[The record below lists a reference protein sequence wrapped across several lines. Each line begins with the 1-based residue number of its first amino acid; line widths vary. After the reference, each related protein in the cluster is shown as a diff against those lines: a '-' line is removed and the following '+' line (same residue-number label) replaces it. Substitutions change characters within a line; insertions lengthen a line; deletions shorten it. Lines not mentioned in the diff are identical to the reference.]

1 MKASYFGSMG
11 YSERHKFPAEW
22 PVPPSFLDTV
32 TSVRSYQDG
41 LRECEFA
48 EELGFDWISVSEH
61 HYSGNRTTPNPV
73 VMAAAVAER
82 CKKAKIALMGQLLPL
97 MNPIRAAEEIGML
110 DNMTNGRVVMGF
122 MRSTISEDQAYGIN
136 PEEGRGRLMESM
148 DLILKALT
156 EPQPFS
162 WEGRYYQYRTV
173 SVWPPPVQKPL
184 PPAIISTRS
193 EDTVAYAAKNRLGL
207 GLAYDRPENA
217 AKVTRRYNDWCREAG
232 WQPAKD
238 DIIFRGAIYLA
249 ETDTLAQR
257 RMEELTA
264 GGFQRGLGLPSSVSQ
279 AVQAARARGES
290 KPHVVGD
297 GGRNATRDSRG
308 LMTFIGSPDTVVK
321 QLKEYH
327 DQAGIGIVDLGFQQ
341 PGISHQEVMKELEL
355 FGREVLPQMKE
366 F

>member
-22 PVPPSFLDTV
+22 PVPPSFLDTA
-32 TSVRSYQDG
+32 TSVQSYQDG
-41 LRECEFA
+41 LRECESA

-110 DNMTNGRVVMGF
+110 DNMTNGRVIMGF
-122 MRSTISEDQAYGIN
+122 MRSTITEDQAYGIN
-136 PEEGRGRLMESM
+136 PDEGRDRLMEGM
-148 DLILKALT
+148 DLVLKALT

-184 PPAIISTRS
+184 PPAIISTRN
-193 EDTVAYAAKNRLGL
+193 EDTVRYAATNRLGL
-207 GLAYDRPENA
+207 GIAYDDVDDA
-217 AKVTRRYNDWCREAG
+217 AKVIETYKKWCQESG
-232 WQPAKD
+232 WQPTPD
-238 DIIFRGAIYLA
+238 DIVYRGAIYLA
-249 ETDTLAQR
+249 ETNQDANK
-257 RMEELTA
+257 RMDELKA
-264 GGFQRGLGLPSSVSQ
+264 GGFQRGLGLTPSISR
-279 AVQAARARGES
+279 AVQEARNNGES
-290 KPHVVGD
+290 RPHVVGD
-297 GGRNATRDSRG
+297 GGRNAARDSRG
-308 LMTFIGSPDTVVK
+308 LMTFMGSPDTVVK
-321 QLKEYH
+321 HLKDLH
-327 DQAGIGIVDLGFQQ
+327 DIAGVGVVDFGFQQ
-341 PGISHQEVMKELEL
+341 PGVSHKEVMKELEL
-355 FGREVLPQMKE
+355 FGREVLPQIKE

>member
-11 YSERHKFPAEW
+11 YSERHKFPAEG

-48 EELGFDWISVSEH
+48 EELGFDWISVSAH
-61 HYSGNRTTPNPV
+61 HYSGTRTTPHPV

-173 SVWPPPVQKPL
+173 SVWPPPDQKPL

-193 EDTVAYAAKNRLGL
+193 EDTVADGAKKRLWL
-207 GLAYDRPENA
+207 GLA
-217 AKVTRRYNDWCREAG
+217 
-232 WQPAKD
+232 
-238 DIIFRGAIYLA
+238 
-249 ETDTLAQR
+249 
-257 RMEELTA
+257 
-264 GGFQRGLGLPSSVSQ
+264 
-279 AVQAARARGES
+279 
-290 KPHVVGD
+290 
-297 GGRNATRDSRG
+297 
-308 LMTFIGSPDTVVK
+308 
-321 QLKEYH
+321 
-327 DQAGIGIVDLGFQQ
+327 
-341 PGISHQEVMKELEL
+341 
-355 FGREVLPQMKE
+355 
-366 F
+366 

>member
-22 PVPPSFLDTV
+22 PVPPSYLDTA
-32 TSVRSYQDG
+32 TSVQSYQDG
-41 LRECEFA
+41 LRECELA

-82 CKKAKIALMGQLLPL
+82 CKKARIALMGQLLPL

-122 MRSTISEDQAYGIN
+122 MRSTITEDQAYGIN
-136 PEEGRGRLMESM
+136 PEEGRDRLLEGM

-184 PPAIISTRS
+184 SPAIISTRS
-193 EDTVAYAAKNRLGL
+193 EDTVRYAAEHRLGL
-207 GLAYDRPENA
+207 GVAYDRVDDVA
-217 AKVTRRYNDWCREAG
+217 DVTEKYRYWCNEAG
-232 WQPAKD
+232 WQPAPD
-238 DIIFRGAIYLA
+238 DIVYRGAIYLA
-249 ETDTLAQR
+249 ESNRDADK
-257 RMEELTA
+257 RMEELKA
-264 GGFQRGLGLPSSVSQ
+264 GGFQRGLALSPSISR
-279 AVQAARARGES
+279 AVQEARNSGES
-290 KPHVVGD
+290 RPYVVGD
-297 GGRNATRDSRG
+297 GSRNAARDSRG
-308 LMTFIGSPDTVVK
+308 LMTFIGGPDAVVK
-321 QLKEYH
+321 QLKELH
-327 DQAGIGIVDLGFQQ
+327 DVAGVGVVDLGFQQ
-341 PGISHQEVMKELEL
+341 PGVSHEEVMKELDL
-355 FGREVLPQMKE
+355 FGREVLPRIKD